1 MNLVDL
7 AKHQGQRRKLIEE
20 LATMGIESKEVLKVM
35 GKVPRHFFLDST
47 FENFAYQNKAFPIGN
62 DQTISHPYTVAF
74 QSEMLNIKKGERIL
88 EIGTGSGYQTA
99 ILFYMGAEVYSIE
112 RQHGLFVK
120 TKSILNEMRIKAVLS
135 YGDGYLGLPKHAPF
149 DKIIITAGSPEIPEI
164 LFEQLKIGGF
174 MLVPLGKESQ
184 IMTLIIKISKNESK
198 KIEFDNFNESHFRF
212 VPMLKDKK

>member
-120 TKSILNEMRIKAVLS
+120 TKSILNEMRIKAILS